1 MKRKPDK
8 VVVHRIEMQSKER
21 DLLESY
27 IYLEQTNKLL
37 STLLLMEPKVMYMW
51 ITVLEG
57 LGVIDTAIPTLSD
70 APTTDEVLNAIHTIF
85 LNKPIVGGG
94 RESNTGGFGI
104 MDAIR
109 YGLTGEYPESLN
121 PNWKGPNS

>member
-51 ITVLEG
+51 ITVFEG

-104 MDAIR
+104 DSR
-109 YGLTGEYPESLN
+109 C
-121 PNWKGPNS
+121 